1 MEAGVWVGG
10 EEGRAPGWRWA
21 GPCRSQE
28 EVLISAACVF
38 VPAAKL
44 FSFLLSR
51 TEGAFSS
58 KNFQLKICAT
68 LFGHVYGVL
77 NIVKQQN

>member
-1 MEAGVWVGG
+1 MGGRRGGQGTWVT
-10 EEGRAPGWRWA
+10 GWRWA